1 MPGFVRG
8 RAVPAPAAVLGQPSR
23 WPFVAL
29 CIYLL
34 SQACLIPVMALGPS
48 WAIWPRL
55 SDFAVGLLFAATLVS
70 RPSKWPITEA
80 SQTVFR
86 LLVIAYIGAIVSF
99 FLVNLLI
106 GGAGRGLAID
116 DGQYYLYRI
125 TQFLIVYW
133 VAMRVPLTPSRQKI
147 LANVATITLVATC
160 VLCLLTWAGIPSGP
174 RIVSHLPSSKEVAG
188 PWVTYALDEA
198 RGYGLIS
205 YNRAYVAAH
214 LLLLTALK
222 LNLDVKRRP
231 LLDVAYIG
239 LALAACFVSGSRAGF
254 AAMGL
259 FTFALFVRNPIY
271 VPVAGLLLGLTSL
284 FVSPETFSSGD
295 ITKIAEEQT
304 KIANPMEAEQ
314 FRARVNL
321 WSRWLDRFS
330 RDPFALVVGIG
341 FGGARGEGGVDMAHM
356 QYLTVLG
363 ELGIFGLL
371 FYLWLF
377 YTILHGLWR
386 YEPKPNPLFWAT
398 VALLFGAA
406 TQETF
411 YPVVAF
417 GHFLGLY
424 ALAVALALRPQSAP
438 AAAAG
443 AGAAMSAAP
452 FVPQARVGAPWPV
465 FQPGLGPGQP
475 SLQPNPLR

>member
-1 MPGFVRG
+1 
-8 RAVPAPAAVLGQPSR
+8 
-23 WPFVAL
+23 L

-34 SQACLIPVMALGPS
+34 TQICLIPVAALGPS
-48 WAIWPRL
+48 WAVWPRL
-55 SDFAVGLLFAATLVS
+55 SDFAVGLLFAAALIA
-70 RPSKWPITEA
+70 RPSKWPVTEA
-80 SQTVFR
+80 SQAVFR
-86 LLVIAYIGAIVSF
+86 LLVIAYIACIASF

-106 GGAGRGLAID
+106 GSAGRGLAID
-116 DGQYYLYRI
+116 DGQYYLFRV

-147 LANVATITLVATC
+147 LSKVATFTLVATC
-160 VLCLLTWAGIPSGP
+160 VLCMLTWVGIPSGP
-174 RIVSHLPSSKEVAG
+174 RIVAHLPRSKEIAG
-188 PWVTYALDEA
+188 PWITYALDEA

-271 VPVAGLLLGLTSL
+271 VPVAALLLGIASL
-284 FVSPETFSSGD
+284 FVSGDNLSSGD

-314 FRARVNL
+314 FRARITL
-321 WSRWLDRFS
+321 WTRWLDRFS
-330 RDPFALVVGIG
+330 KDPFALVVGIG

-363 ELGIFGLL
+363 EFGTFGLL
-371 FYLWLF
+371 FFLWLC

-398 VALLFGAA
+398 VALLFGAT

-411 YPVVAF
+411 YPVVSFA
-417 GHFLGLY
+417 HFLGLY
-424 ALAVALALRPQSAP
+424 AMAVALALRPQFASAAPGGMPGAVP
-438 AAAAG
+438 AG
-443 AGAAMSAAP
+443 AP
-452 FVPQARVGAPWPV
+452 FVPQVRKGAPWPL
-465 FQPGLGPGQP
+465 FPPGQAHPGTGQP
-475 SLQPNPLR
+475 SLQPNPSR